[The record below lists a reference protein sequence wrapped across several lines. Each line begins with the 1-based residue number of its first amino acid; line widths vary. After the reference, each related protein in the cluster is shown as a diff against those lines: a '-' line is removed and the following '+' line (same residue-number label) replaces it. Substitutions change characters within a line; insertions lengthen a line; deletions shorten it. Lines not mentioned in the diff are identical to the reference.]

1 MTLDR
6 LRHID
11 LFEDLT
17 DEDLQSEVC
26 GDLRHLKAGE
36 VLFHDGDPAVHF
48 YIVLDGV
55 IRVTR
60 TVQGADIPLID
71 FSAGMSGGEVPILMG
86 TQHVARGFALA
97 DTTVFLISADKFW
110 AMMGACPTVR
120 AKVLAHAAE
129 RMHQLQTLSFQR
141 EKLVSLGTMAAGLAH
156 ELNNPASAARR
167 FAQNLTETLREFD
180 IHATML
186 LKAAMFK
193 DLSQEPEDPFDILH
207 SVIDLDLDLPPIE
220 LSEREDDLGDWF
232 EGLGIGN
239 PWDAASTLAAV
250 GYTQPWLEDFAERVV
265 PEHVTNF
272 LQWMV
277 RDVEMQQLS
286 RDLDESTTRISG
298 LVTAMKSY
306 TYMDRG
312 VSRQETDLH
321 AGLKNT
327 LTILKHR
334 LRKKEVTITK
344 TLDPDLPLVHAFGG
358 ELNQV
363 WTNLLDNAIAAV
375 PPEGGSIHI
384 RTRQDP
390 HFPEV
395 IVEVEDNGAGI
406 PAHVLPR
413 IFEPFFTTKGVGEG
427 TGLGLDVTHR
437 IVVNRHGGRIDV
449 TSRPGCT
456 CFQVCLPIYP
466 AEGRVGR

>member
-1 MTLDR
+1 MTLDH
-6 LRHID
+6 LRHVD
-11 LFEDLT
+11 LFAELSED
-17 DEDLQSEVC
+17 DLANEIR
-26 GDLRHLKAGE
+26 GTIRHLAAGE
-36 VLFHDGDPAVHF
+36 VLFHDGDPATHF
-48 YIVLDGV
+48 YVVLRGV

-71 FSAGMSGGEVPILMG
+71 FGAGMSGGEVPLLMG
-86 TQHVARGFALA
+86 TQHIARGFALT
-97 DTTVFLISADKFW
+97 DTTVFLITADKFW

-120 AKVLAHAAE
+120 EKVLAHAAE

-141 EKLVSLGTMAAGLAH
+141 EKLVSLGTMSAGLAH

-167 FAQNLTETLREFD
+167 FAQNLTETLRDFD
-180 IHATML
+180 YHATML

-193 DLSQEPEDPFDILH
+193 DLANEPDDPFARLH
-207 SVIDLDLDLPPIE
+207 EVIDLDLELRPIE
-220 LSEREDDLGDWF
+220 LSEREDDLGDWL
-232 EGLGIGN
+232 EDLGIPD
-239 PWDAASTLAAV
+239 PWRAASTLAAV
-250 GYTQPWLEDFAERVV
+250 GYTQPWLEAFAEGVV
-265 PEHVTNF
+265 PEHVPNF
-272 LQWMV
+272 VQWMV

-286 RDLDESTTRISG
+286 RDLDESTTRISD

-312 VSRQETDLH
+312 VSRQEVDLH
-321 AGLKNT
+321 AGIKNT

-334 LRKKEVTITK
+334 LRKKAVIITK
-344 TLDPDLPLVHAFGG
+344 TLAPDLPLVHAFGG

-375 PPEGGSIHI
+375 PQEGGTIHI
-384 RTRQDP
+384 RTRRDP

-395 IVEVEDNGAGI
+395 IVEIEDNGTGI
-406 PAHVLPR
+406 APDVLPR

-437 IVVNRHGGRIDV
+437 IVVNRHGGRISV
-449 TSRPGCT
+449 TSKPGRT

-466 AEGRVGR
+466 AEGRLSA